1 MSTPEIPHLVASYPT
16 ARKRF
21 DEMFDAAGGARSHW
35 RTLLD
40 LLAQEGPEAMH
51 QRVEAVERQVHEN
64 GVTYNIYADPK
75 GMQRPW
81 ELDALPFI
89 LPADEW
95 SQIEQAVRQ
104 RATLLNRILGDVYGD
119 QLMLAEGL
127 LPPALIHGHAGFLR
141 PCHGIRQSD
150 DVALHMIAVDLARSP
165 DGRWWAVTDRT
176 QAPSG
181 AGYALE
187 NRSVISRA
195 FPELLRELEVQ
206 PIAGFFDTLRDSL
219 THWGRRCAAV
229 TAEPATVGTPRGG
242 AGSDAP
248 PLIVLLTPGPFNETY
263 YEQTYLARHLG
274 FPLVEGGDLTVRN
287 GLVWLKTL
295 SGPQRVHVIL
305 RRVDDDFCDPLELRP
320 DSALGVAGL
329 TEAARRGTVV
339 IANGLGSNLLESGAL
354 LGYLPALCRRLLGEP
369 LRMPS
374 VATWWCG
381 EPAALEEVV
390 ADLGNLIIKPA
401 FPQLR
406 QAPIFGQDLDAAASA
421 ALVARM
427 RAQPHNYVAQET
439 VRVSQAPVWR
449 ERSAG
454 QEPGLDASA
463 VGLRV
468 FACAT
473 PTGYVVMPGALTR
486 VATGPDARVIAMQ
499 RGGASKDT
507 WVRGVAGPL
516 STPVPHRPITSA
528 DLIRGDTRLSS
539 RVVEDLFWYGRYAE
553 RCDNITRLLRTSLEF
568 LLHVTPQARGSEWPT
583 VQALCAWCGL
593 IEEDARTRSTTVA
606 PAALAVPA
614 RSQSQAQSQSQSPL
628 TPQPEG
634 QPTLPAGD
642 ASPAQSAADDLLI
655 EHALLDAVS
664 GVDGAGLVGNLQR
677 LYRVASHLR
686 ERLSVDNWQTLN
698 RVAQRGL
705 DAPARPTLAVAITI
719 LNDTLT
725 SLMTLSGFALDG
737 MTRDQGWRFMSIGR
751 RLERMQFISKALEH
765 ALAMAPDA
773 GLDWLLEITD
783 SIVTYRAR
791 YMAQP
796 EWLPVLDLLLLD
808 ESNPRSLV
816 FQLNGLMKFLPR
828 LSSNDGQGSGGG
840 AAVIARLHAQLLALD
855 PQLHLQPGSFILSQ
869 LLRDLNAAGMAVSE
883 QLGQRFFS
891 YTGELNHTTFTL

>member
-1 MSTPEIPHLVASYPT
+1 MSNHTIDSAFLAAHYPP
-16 ARKRF
+16 AQQRF
-21 DEMFDAAGGARSHW
+21 DELFSSDGQPRAHWAMLLGALSREPADAMR
-35 RTLLD
+35 
-40 LLAQEGPEAMH
+40 
-51 QRVEAVERQVHEN
+51 QRVEAVARQVHEN
-64 GVTYNIYADPK
+64 GVTYNIYADPQ

-89 LPADEW
+89 LPAGEW
-95 SQIEQAVRQ
+95 AQIEAAVRQ

-119 QLMLAEGL
+119 QAMMAEGL

-141 PCHGIRQSD
+141 PCHGIRQAD

-165 DGRWWAVTDRT
+165 DGQWWAVTDRT

-195 FPELLRELEVQ
+195 FPDLLREMKVE

-219 THWGRRCAAV
+219 THWGRQCAAS
-229 TAEPATVGTPRGG
+229 TGPTGTGAASASTMRGG
-242 AGSDAP
+242 AGADAP

-320 DSALGVAGL
+320 ESALGVAGL
-329 TEAARRGTVV
+329 TEVARRGAVV

-354 LGYLPALCRRLLGEP
+354 LGYLPALCRRLLGEA

-381 EPAALEEVV
+381 EAAALEDVIE
-390 ADLGNLIIKPA
+390 NLEKLIVKPA

-406 QAPIFGQDLDAAASA
+406 MAPVFGQDLDAGQRAE
-421 ALVARM
+421 LVAAM
-427 RAQPHNYVAQET
+427 RAQPWNYVAQET

-449 ERSAG
+449 DDASSGPARPA
-454 QEPGLDASA
+454 GLDASA

-473 PTGYVVMPGALTR
+473 PNGYVVMPGALTR

-507 WVRGVAGPL
+507 WVESAAVAPP
-516 STPVPHRPITSA
+516 PVLPHKPITSVN
-528 DLIRGDTRLSS
+528 LIRGDTRLSS

-568 LLHVTPQARGSEWPT
+568 LLHARRGTRGGEWPT

-593 IEEDARTRSTTVA
+593 LDTPEADEAGNGNLSY
-606 PAALAVPA
+606 
-614 RSQSQAQSQSQSPL
+614 QSQTTWNPL
-628 TPQPEG
+628 PNP
-634 QPTLPAGD
+634 L
-642 ASPAQSAADDLLI
+642 DDLLL
-655 EHALLDAVS
+655 EHALLDAVNDA
-664 GVDGAGLVGNLQR
+664 DGAGLVSNLQR

-686 ERLSVDNWQTLN
+686 ERLSVDNWHTLN
-698 RVAQRGL
+698 RIAER
-705 DAPARPTLAVAITI
+705 DPTRTRRPTLSAAIGI

-737 MTRDQGWRFMSIGR
+737 MTHDQGWRFMSIGR
-751 RLERMQFISKALEH
+751 RLERLQFLSKALEH
-765 ALAMAPDA
+765 ALAMPPDA

-808 ESNPRSLV
+808 DSNPRSLV
-816 FQLNGLMKFLPR
+816 FQLKDLMQYLPK
-828 LSSNDGQGSGGG
+828 LAGSEAPASGG
-840 AAVIARLHAQLLALD
+840 AALIGRLHAQLLALD
-855 PQLHLQPGSFILSQ
+855 PQLQFHPGNYVLSQ
-869 LLRDLNAAGMAVSE
+869 LLRDLNAASAAVSE

-891 YTGELNHTTFTL
+891 YTGELNHTSFTL

>member
-1 MSTPEIPHLVASYPT
+1 MPISDNDPLHSPPTSGSLDPNLVKQYP
-16 ARKRF
+16 RMQQRY
-21 DEMFDAAGGARSHW
+21 DELFAQDGTTRPHW
-35 RTLLD
+35 RSLLEQITSQGAASMD
-40 LLAQEGPEAMH
+40 
-51 QRVEAVERQVHEN
+51 QRVEAVEHRIREN
-64 GVTYNIYADPK
+64 GVTYNVYADPM

-95 SQIEQAVRQ
+95 AGIERAVRQ
-104 RATLLNRILGDVYGD
+104 RAALLNRILNDLYGE
-119 QLMLAEGL
+119 QTLLAEGL
-127 LPPALIHGHAGFLR
+127 LPQALVHGHSGFLR
-141 PCHGIRQSD
+141 PCHSIRHHD
-150 DVALHMIAVDLARSP
+150 DVALHLIAVDLARSP
-165 DGRWWAVTDRT
+165 DGRWWVVTDRT

-187 NRSVISRA
+187 NRSVISLI
-195 FPELLRELEVQ
+195 FPELLREMQVQ
-206 PIAGFFDTLRDSL
+206 PISGFFDTLRESL
-219 THWGRRCAAV
+219 THWGRKCA
-229 TAEPATVGTPRGG
+229 TLTGQPAGVRGG
-242 AGSDAP
+242 AGTDAS
-248 PLIVLLTPGPFNETY
+248 PLIVLMTPGPFNETY
-263 YEQTYLARHLG
+263 YEQAYLARHLG
-274 FPLVEGGDLTVRN
+274 FPLVEGSDLTVRN

-354 LGYLPALCRRLLGEP
+354 LGYLPALCRRLLGES
-369 LRMPS
+369 LHMPS

-390 ADLGNLIIKPA
+390 AELEHLIIKPA

-406 QAPIFGQDLDAAASA
+406 LAPIFAQDLDAAQRATLIA
-421 ALVARM
+421 AM
-427 RAQPHNYVAQET
+427 RAQPNNYVAQET
-439 VRVSQAPVWR
+439 VRISQAPVWHGTNQLPDR
-449 ERSAG
+449 A
-454 QEPGLDASA
+454 GLDASA

-473 PTGYVVMPGALTR
+473 PNGYVVMPGALTR

-507 WVRGVAGPL
+507 WVLGAATTSP
-516 STPVPHRPITSA
+516 TQMAHPPITSA

-539 RVVEDLFWYGRYAE
+539 RVVENMFWYGRYSQ
-553 RCDNITRLLRTSLEF
+553 RCDNTTRLLRSSLEF
-568 LLHVTPQARGSEWPT
+568 LLNMPAATRGSEWPALK
-583 VQALCAWCGL
+583 ALCVWSNL
-593 IEEDARTRSTTVA
+593 IRSADGVGSTPGDIDFATEE
-606 PAALAVPA
+606 
-614 RSQSQAQSQSQSPL
+614 
-628 TPQPEG
+628 
-634 QPTLPAGD
+634 
-642 ASPAQSAADDLLI
+642 
-655 EHALLDAVS
+655 ALLDAIVAPQ
-664 GVDGAGLVGNLQR
+664 GPGLGGNLQR

-698 RVAQRGL
+698 RIARRDFEPPQ
-705 DAPARPTLAVAITI
+705 RPTMAAAITI
-719 LNDTLT
+719 LDDTLT
-725 SLMTLSGFALDG
+725 SLMTLSGFTLDG

-751 RLERMQFISKALEH
+751 RLERLQFISKALEH
-765 ALAMAPDA
+765 ALAMPVDA
-773 GLDWLLEITD
+773 RLDWLLEISD

-791 YMAQP
+791 YMTQP

-808 ESNPRSLV
+808 ESNPRSVV

-828 LSSNDGQGSGGG
+828 LSSNDGHGSGSG
-840 AAVIARLHAQLLALD
+840 AALIARLHARLLALD
-855 PQLHLQPGSFILSQ
+855 PQQHLQPGSAVLTQ
-869 LLRDLNAAGMAVSE
+869 LLRDFNTACVAVSE

>member
-1 MSTPEIPHLVASYPT
+1 
-16 ARKRF
+16 
-21 DEMFDAAGGARSHW
+21 
-35 RTLLD
+35 
-40 LLAQEGPEAMH
+40 MH

-95 SQIEQAVRQ
+95 AQIEQAVRQ

-119 QLMLAEGL
+119 QKMLAEGL

-141 PCHGIRQSD
+141 PCHGIRQGD
-150 DVALHMIAVDLARSP
+150 DVALHLIAVDLARSP
-165 DGRWWAVTDRT
+165 DGRWWVVTDRT

-195 FPELLRELEVQ
+195 FPELLRELDVQ
-206 PIAGFFDTLRDSL
+206 SISGFFDTLRDSL

-229 TAEPATVGTPRGG
+229 TAEPITSGVPRGG
-242 AGSDAP
+242 AGGDAP
-248 PLIVLLTPGPFNETY
+248 PLIVLMTPGPFNETY

-354 LGYLPALCRRLLGEP
+354 LGYLPALCRRLLGES

-390 ADLGNLIIKPA
+390 ADLGKLIIKPA

-406 QAPIFGQDLDAAASA
+406 MEPVFGQDLDPAAMADM
-421 ALVARM
+421 VARM

-439 VRVSQAPVWR
+439 VQVSQAPVWR
-449 ERSAG
+449 ERGMAHAHA
-454 QEPGLDASA
+454 EAPGLGACA

-473 PTGYVVMPGALTR
+473 PNGYVVMPGALTR
-486 VATGPDARVIAMQ
+486 VATGPDARVISMQ

-507 WVRGVAGPL
+507 WVQNVAGPQAP
-516 STPVPHRPITSA
+516 PVPHRPITGA

-568 LLHVTPQARGSEWPT
+568 LLHGTSQSHGSEWPT
-583 VQALCAWCGL
+583 VQALCTWCGL
-593 IEEDARTRSTTVA
+593 IDDTITDAPV
-606 PAALAVPA
+606 VD
-614 RSQSQAQSQSQSPL
+614 
-628 TPQPEG
+628 EM
-634 QPTLPAGD
+634 
-642 ASPAQSAADDLLI
+642 LI
-655 EHALLDAVS
+655 EHALLDAVI
-664 GVDGAGLVGNLQR
+664 GVDGGALVGNLQR

-705 DAPARPTLAVAITI
+705 EAPRRPTLAVAITV

-765 ALAMAPDA
+765 ALAMPANA
-773 GLDWLLEITD
+773 SLDWLLEITD

-816 FQLNGLMKFLPR
+816 FQLNGLMTFLPR
-828 LSSNDGQGSGGG
+828 LSGTDGHGSGGG
-840 AAVIARLHAQLLALD
+840 AALIARLHAQLLALE

-891 YTGELNHTTFTL
+891 YTGELNHTTFAL

>member
-1 MSTPEIPHLVASYPT
+1 MSLSENQHLVANYPA

-21 DEMFDAAGGARSHW
+21 DEMFGADGAARAHW
-35 RTLLD
+35 RTLFD
-40 LLAQEGPEAMH
+40 LLAREGADAMH
-51 QRVEAVERQVHEN
+51 QRVDAVERQVHEN

-95 SQIEQAVRQ
+95 AQIEAAVRQ

-119 QLMLAEGL
+119 QVMMAEGL

-141 PCHGIRQSD
+141 PCHGIRQGD
-150 DVALHMIAVDLARSP
+150 DVALHLIAVDLARSP
-165 DGRWWAVTDRT
+165 DGRWWVVTDRT

-181 AGYALE
+181 GGYALE

-195 FPELLRELEVQ
+195 FPELLRELDVQ

-229 TAEPATVGTPRGG
+229 TAEPVASGVPRGG

-248 PLIVLLTPGPFNETY
+248 PLIVLMTPGPYNETY

-354 LGYLPALCRRLLGEP
+354 LGYLPALCRRLLGES

-381 EPAALEEVV
+381 EPAALENVV
-390 ADLGNLIIKPA
+390 ANLGNLIIKPA

-406 QAPIFGQDLDAAASA
+406 LAPIFGQDLDQAESA
-421 ALVARM
+421 DLVARM

-449 ERSAG
+449 ERSAD
-454 QEPGLDASA
+454 QESGLDASA

-473 PTGYVVMPGALTR
+473 PNGYVVMPGALTR

-507 WVRGVAGPL
+507 WVQSVAGPQL
-516 STPVPHRPITSA
+516 PPVPHRPITSA

-553 RCDNITRLLRTSLEF
+553 RSDNITRLLRTSLEF

-593 IEEDARTRSTTVA
+593 IEQDDTATGAGATG
-606 PAALAVPA
+606 
-614 RSQSQAQSQSQSPL
+614 QSH
-628 TPQPEG
+628 
-634 QPTLPAGD
+634 
-642 ASPAQSAADDLLI
+642 ASPSIGDDLLI
-655 EHALLDAVS
+655 EHALLDAVI

-698 RVAQRGL
+698 RIAQRGL
-705 DAPARPTLAVAITI
+705 ETPKRPTLAVAITV

-765 ALAMAPDA
+765 ALAMSPDA

-816 FQLNGLMKFLPR
+816 FQLNGLMQFLPR
-828 LSSNDGQGSGGG
+828 LSGSDGQGSGGG
-840 AAVIARLHAQLLALD
+840 AALIARLHAQLLALD
-855 PQLHLQPGSFILSQ
+855 PQQHLQPGSFILSQ
-869 LLRDLNAAGMAVSE
+869 LLRDLNVAGMAVSE

>member
-1 MSTPEIPHLVASYPT
+1 MSDHSNASVFSAANYPP
-16 ARKRF
+16 AQRRF
-21 DEMFDAAGGARSHW
+21 DELFAANGAPRAHW
-35 RTLLD
+35 AMLLD
-40 LLAQEGPEAMH
+40 ALAREPSEAMR
-51 QRVEAVERQVHEN
+51 QRAEAVARQVHDN
-64 GVTYNIYADPK
+64 GVTYNIYADPQ

-89 LPADEW
+89 LPAGEW
-95 SQIEQAVRQ
+95 AQIEAAVRQ
-104 RATLLNRILGDVYGD
+104 RATLLNRILVDVYGE
-119 QLMLAEGL
+119 QTMMAEGL

-141 PCHGIRQSD
+141 PCHGIRQAD
-150 DVALHMIAVDLARSP
+150 DVALHLFAVDLARSP
-165 DGRWWAVTDRT
+165 DGQWWVVTDRT

-187 NRSVISRA
+187 NRSVISRV
-195 FPELLRELEVQ
+195 FPDLLRESKVE

-219 THWGRRCAAV
+219 THWGRRCAA
-229 TAEPATVGTPRGG
+229 TTGPTGTGAASASTMRGG
-242 AGSDAP
+242 AGADAP

-274 FPLVEGGDLTVRN
+274 FPLVEGSDLTVRN

-329 TEAARRGTVV
+329 TEVARRGAVV

-354 LGYLPALCRRLLGEP
+354 LGYLPALCRRLLGET

-381 EPAALEEVV
+381 EPAALEAVI
-390 ADLGNLIIKPA
+390 ADLDKLIVKPA

-406 QAPIFGQDLDAAASA
+406 MPPVFGQDLDAGQCE
-421 ALVARM
+421 ALVAAM
-427 RAQPHNYVAQET
+427 RAQPWNYVAQET
-439 VRVSQAPVWR
+439 VRVSQAPIWR
-449 ERSAG
+449 DEFLPRADAG
-454 QEPGLDASA
+454 AGKDDARPAGLDASA

-473 PTGYVVMPGALTR
+473 PHGYVVMPGALTR

-507 WVRGVAGPL
+507 WVESAAVAPPPIL
-516 STPVPHRPITSA
+516 PQPPITSA
-528 DLIRGDTRLSS
+528 NLIRGDTRLSS

-553 RCDNITRLLRTSLEF
+553 RCDNITRLLRTTLEF
-568 LLHVTPQARGSEWPT
+568 LLRGRPDTRGAEWET
-583 VQALCAWCGL
+583 VQALCGWCGL
-593 IEEDARTRSTTVA
+593 LASKNDDGRVDTGANSLG
-606 PAALAVPA
+606 ALGMA
-614 RSQSQAQSQSQSPL
+614 
-628 TPQPEG
+628 TPNVV
-634 QPTLPAGD
+634 
-642 ASPAQSAADDLLI
+642 DDLLL
-655 EHALLDAVS
+655 EHALLDAVIEA
-664 GVDGAGLVGNLQR
+664 DGAGLVSNLQR

-686 ERLSVDNWQTLN
+686 ERLSVDNWLTLN
-698 RVAQRGL
+698 RIAQRDL
-705 DAPARPTLAVAITI
+705 EMARRPTLSAAIVI

-725 SLMTLSGFALDG
+725 ALMTLSGFALDG

-751 RLERMQFISKALEH
+751 RLERLQFLSKALEH
-765 ALAMAPDA
+765 ALAMPPDA

-796 EWLPVLDLLLLD
+796 AWLPVLDLLLLD
-808 ESNPRSLV
+808 DSNPRSLL
-816 FQLNGLMKFLPR
+816 FQLNGLMQFLPR
-828 LSSNDGQGSGGG
+828 LTAAETPAIGG
-840 AAVIARLHAQLLALD
+840 AAQIGRLQAQLLALD
-855 PQLHLQPGSFILSQ
+855 PQLQLQPGNYVLSQ
-869 LLRDLNAAGMAVSE
+869 LLRDLNAAAASVSE

-891 YTGELNHTTFTL
+891 HTGELNHTSFTL

>member
-1 MSTPEIPHLVASYPT
+1 MTNPLLSHYPVAQHGY
-16 ARKRF
+16 
-21 DEMFDAAGGARSHW
+21 DEMFGPDGLVREHWQVLLKRLADEAPDAMR
-35 RTLLD
+35 
-40 LLAQEGPEAMH
+40 

-81 ELDALPFI
+81 DLDVLPFL
-89 LPADEW
+89 LPAEEW
-95 SQIEQAVRQ
+95 TGIDAAVRQ
-104 RATLLNRILGDVYGD
+104 RASLLNRILGDVYGP
-119 QLMLAEGL
+119 QTMLSESL
-127 LPPALIHGHAGFLR
+127 LPAALIHGHAGFLR

-150 DVALHMIAVDLARSP
+150 DISLHMIAVDLARAP
-165 DGRWWAVTDRT
+165 NGRWWVVTDRT

-195 FPELLRELEVQ
+195 FPDLLRELKVQ

-219 THWGRRCAAV
+219 TYWGRQY
-229 TAEPATVGTPRGG
+229 TAHHGELNKVPEDSR
-242 AGSDAP
+242 
-248 PLIVLLTPGPFNETY
+248 PLIVLLTPGQFNETY

-274 FPLVEGGDLTVRN
+274 FPLVEGNDLTVRN
-287 GLVWLKTL
+287 GIVWLKTL

-305 RRVDDDFCDPLELRP
+305 RRVDDDFCDPLELRA

-329 TEAARRGTVV
+329 TDAARRGNVL

-354 LGYLPALCRRLLGEP
+354 LGYLPALCRRLLGES
-369 LRMPS
+369 LLMPS

-381 EPAALEEVV
+381 EPAALEVV
-390 ADLGNLIIKPA
+390 IQELPNLIIKPT
-401 FPQLR
+401 FPQFR
-406 QAPIFGQDLDAAASA
+406 QAPIFGRDLDPDERQ
-421 ALVARM
+421 ALIDKM
-427 RAQPHNYVAQET
+427 RLQPHNYVAQEL
-439 VRVSQAPVWR
+439 VKVSQAPVWR
-449 ERSAG
+449 GAQSGPHCAG
-454 QEPGLDASA
+454 LGASA

-473 PTGYVVMPGALTR
+473 PDGYVVMPGALTR

-507 WVRGVAGPL
+507 WIQDATISLPASVKP
-516 STPVPHRPITSA
+516 PPITSA

-553 RCDNITRLLRTSLEF
+553 RCDNITRMLRSALEF
-568 LLHVTPQARGSEWPT
+568 LLHTAPGERGTEWPT
-583 VQALCAWCGL
+583 VQTLCAWCGL
-593 IEEDARTRSTTVA
+593 IENDTEFANRSASGKILSFPV
-606 PAALAVPA
+606 LAD
-614 RSQSQAQSQSQSPL
+614 
-628 TPQPEG
+628 
-634 QPTLPAGD
+634 LPM
-642 ASPAQSAADDLLI
+642 
-655 EHALLDAVS
+655 EHALLEAVVAAE
-664 GVDGAGLVGNLQR
+664 GHGLVGNLQR

-698 RVAQRGL
+698 RVAQSHPGSL
-705 DAPARPTLAVAITI
+705 QRPTLSTAITM

-751 RLERMQFISKALEH
+751 RLERMQFLCKALEY
-765 ALAMAPDA
+765 ALAMPDD
-773 GLDWLLEITD
+773 GNLEWLLEITD

-808 ESNPRSLV
+808 DSNPRSLI
-816 FQLNGLMKFLPR
+816 FQLNGLIKFLPR
-828 LSSNDGQGSGGG
+828 LTSSDGQDIGG
-840 AAVIARLHAQLLALD
+840 ATRIADLRTELLELD
-855 PQLHLQPGSFILSQ
+855 PQLHLRLGSNALLQ
-869 LLRDLNAAGMAVSE
+869 LLQNCNAVGFNVSE

-891 YTGELNHTTFTL
+891 YTGELNQTSFTP

>member
-1 MSTPEIPHLVASYPT
+1 MSAPDPHLLIAQYPS
-16 ARKRF
+16 AHKRY
-21 DEMFDAAGGARSHW
+21 DEMFAPDGQPRAHW
-35 RTLLD
+35 STLLRE
-40 LLAQEGPEAMH
+40 LAEEAPEIMC
-51 QRVEAVERQVHEN
+51 QRVEAVQQQVHEN
-64 GVTYNIYADPK
+64 GVTYNVYADPK

-89 LPADEW
+89 LPAEEW
-95 SQIEQAVRQ
+95 STIEAAVRQ
-104 RATLLNRILGDVYGD
+104 RATLLNRILGDVYGA
-119 QLMLAEGL
+119 QNMMAEGL
-127 LPPALIHGHAGFLR
+127 LPPALIHGNAGFLR
-141 PCHGIRQSD
+141 PCHAVRQAD
-150 DVALHMIAVDLARSP
+150 DVALHLLAVDLARSP
-165 DGRWWAVTDRT
+165 DGQWWVVTDRT

-195 FPELLRELEVQ
+195 FPDLLRELKVQ
-206 PIAGFFDTLRDSL
+206 SINGFFDTLRDSL
-219 THWGRRCAAV
+219 THWGRQCAA
-229 TAEPATVGTPRGG
+229 GTNSASAASVLRGG
-242 AGSDAP
+242 ASADAP

-305 RRVDDDFCDPLELRP
+305 RRVDDDYCDPLELRP

-329 TEAARRGTVV
+329 TEAARRGSVV

-354 LGYLPALCRRLLGEP
+354 LGYLPGLCRRLLGES

-381 EPAALEEVV
+381 EPAALEEVIG
-390 ADLGNLIIKPA
+390 DLDNLIIKPA

-406 QAPIFGQDLDAAASA
+406 LAPIFGQDLNPAERAELSA
-421 ALVARM
+421 KM

-449 ERSAG
+449 ADSADG
-454 QEPGLDASA
+454 NTPGLDASA

-473 PTGYVVMPGALTR
+473 PNGYVVMPGALTR
-486 VATGPDARVIAMQ
+486 VAKGPDARVIAMQ

-507 WVRGVAGPL
+507 WVQSHAVQ
-516 STPVPHRPITSA
+516 PIPALLRHPTTSA
-528 DLIRGDTRLSS
+528 NLIRGDTRLSS
-539 RVVEDLFWYGRYAE
+539 RVVEDMFWYGRYAE
-553 RCDNITRLLRTSLEF
+553 RCDNITRLLRAALEF
-568 LLHVTPQARGSEWPT
+568 MLHATPEIRGTEWPT

-593 IEEDARTRSTTVA
+593 IDEQDETTNAQRAGGSGAIQGIAAR
-606 PAALAVPA
+606 PA
-614 RSQSQAQSQSQSPL
+614 
-628 TPQPEG
+628 TPNV
-634 QPTLPAGD
+634 L
-642 ASPAQSAADDLLI
+642 DDLLL
-655 EHALLDAVS
+655 EQALLDAVIAA
-664 GVDGAGLVGNLQR
+664 DGAGLVGNLQR

-686 ERLSVDNWQTLN
+686 ERLSMDNWHTLN
-698 RVAQRGL
+698 RLAQREMEPGQ
-705 DAPARPTLAVAITI
+705 RPTLAAAITV

-751 RLERMQFISKALEH
+751 RLERLQFISKAIEH
-765 ALAMAPDA
+765 ALAMPLD
-773 GLDWLLEITD
+773 GDLDWLLEITD

-791 YMAQP
+791 YMARP

-808 ESNPRSLV
+808 DSNPRSLV
-816 FQLNGLMKFLPR
+816 FQLNGLIRFLPKVAGH
-828 LSSNDGQGSGGG
+828 DGHGSAGG
-840 AAVIARLHAQLLALD
+840 AAQIARLHAQLLALD
-855 PQLHLQPGSFILSQ
+855 PQLHLQPGSYVLSQ
-869 LLRDLNAAGMAVSE
+869 LLRDLNAAGAAVSE

>member
-1 MSTPEIPHLVASYPT
+1 MSTPIKPHFGEHLIQDYPS
-16 ARKRF
+16 AQQRF
-21 DEMFDAAGGARSHW
+21 DEMFTADGSPRAHWARLLSELGA
-35 RTLLD
+35 
-40 LLAQEGPEAMH
+40 EEPELMR
-51 QRVEAVERQVHEN
+51 QRVTAVERQVRDN

-81 ELDALPFI
+81 DLDALPFI

-95 SQIEQAVRQ
+95 SMIEAAVRQ
-104 RATLLNRILGDVYGD
+104 RATLLNRILNDVYGRQD
-119 QLMLAEGL
+119 MMSEGL

-141 PCHGIRQSD
+141 PCHGIRHGD

-165 DGRWWAVTDRT
+165 DGRWWVVTDRT

-187 NRSVISRA
+187 NRSVVSRA
-195 FPELLRELEVQ
+195 FPELLRELKIR

-219 THWGRRCAAV
+219 THWGRQCAAV
-229 TAEPATVGTPRGG
+229 GTNALSAAARTATE
-242 AGSDAP
+242 SP
-248 PLIVLLTPGPFNETY
+248 PLIVLLTPGQFNETY

-305 RRVDDDFCDPLELRP
+305 RRVDDDYCDPLELRP
-320 DSALGVAGL
+320 ESALGVAGL

-354 LGYLPALCRRLLGEP
+354 LGYLPALCRRLLGES

-381 EPAALEEVV
+381 EPAALKEVV
-390 ADLGNLIIKPA
+390 ANVKDLIIKPA

-406 QAPIFGQDLDAAASA
+406 MAPIFGQDLDPAQREK
-421 ALVARM
+421 LVAQM

-449 ERSAG
+449 DDGAG
-454 QEPGLDASA
+454 STRPPGIDASA

-473 PTGYVVMPGALTR
+473 PAGYVVMPGALTR

-499 RGGASKDT
+499 SGGASKDT
-507 WVRGVAGPL
+507 WVQSSSV
-516 STPVPHRPITSA
+516 TPSPAVPHQPITSA

-553 RCDNITRLLRTSLEF
+553 RCDNIARLLRTALEM
-568 LLHVTPQARGSEWPT
+568 LLHATPEERGAEWCT

-593 IEEDARTRSTTVA
+593 TDDDDDEPDLQPGAHAAGRTATV
-606 PAALAVPA
+606 L
-614 RSQSQAQSQSQSPL
+614 
-628 TPQPEG
+628 
-634 QPTLPAGD
+634 
-642 ASPAQSAADDLLI
+642 DDLLM
-655 EHALLDAVS
+655 EHALLDAVIDTEGS
-664 GVDGAGLVGNLQR
+664 GLVSNVKR

-686 ERLSVDNWQTLN
+686 ERLSVDNWHTLN
-698 RVAQRGL
+698 RVAQRDL
-705 DAPARPTLAVAITI
+705 QLTRRPTLAAAITI
-719 LNDTLT
+719 LNGTLT

-751 RLERMQFISKALEH
+751 RLERLQFVSKAIERALEMP
-765 ALAMAPDA
+765 AEGD
-773 GLDWLLEITD
+773 LDWLLEITD

-808 ESNPRSLV
+808 DSNPRSLV
-816 FQLNGLMKFLPR
+816 FQLEGLMKYLPR
-828 LSSNDGQGSGGG
+828 LSAHDGNASASG
-840 AAVIARLHAQLLALD
+840 AAIIGRLHAQLLALD
-855 PQLHLQPGSFILSQ
+855 PPVHLQRGNLVLSQ
-869 LLRDLNAAGMAVSE
+869 LLRDLNAAGAAISE
-883 QLGQRFFS
+883 QVGQRFFS
-891 YTGELNHTTFTL
+891 YTGEMNHTSFTL

>member
-1 MSTPEIPHLVASYPT
+1 MSYSPTSPLVAHYP
-16 ARKRF
+16 AAQQRF
-21 DEMFDAAGGARSHW
+21 DELFAADGTPRAHW
-35 RTLLD
+35 RILLGQ
-40 LLAQEGPEAMH
+40 LTAEGPEAMQ

-95 SQIEQAVRQ
+95 AMIEAAVRQ
-104 RATLLNRILGDVYGD
+104 RATLLNRILSDVYGD
-119 QLMLAEGL
+119 QEMLAEGL

-141 PCHGIRQSD
+141 ACHGIRQSD
-150 DVALHMIAVDLARSP
+150 DIALHMFAVDLARSP
-165 DGRWWAVTDRT
+165 DGRWWVVTDRT

-195 FPELLRELEVQ
+195 FPDLLRELQVQ
-206 PIAGFFDTLRDSL
+206 PISGFFDTLRESL
-219 THWGRRCAAV
+219 THWGRRVAAV
-229 TAEPATVGTPRGG
+229 NTQPATVGAPRGG

-248 PLIVLLTPGPFNETY
+248 PLIVLMTPGQFNETY

-320 DSALGVAGL
+320 ESALGVAGL
-329 TEAARRGTVV
+329 TEAARRGTVI

-354 LGYLPALCRRLLGEP
+354 LGYLPALCRRLLGES
-369 LRMPS
+369 LQMPS

-390 ADLGNLIIKPA
+390 TELEHVIIKPA

-406 QAPIFGQDLDAAASA
+406 MAPIFGQDLDAQQRAD
-421 ALVARM
+421 LIARM
-427 RAQPHNYVAQET
+427 RAQPNNYVAQET
-439 VRVSQAPVWR
+439 VRISQAPVWR
-449 ERSAG
+449 DG
-454 QEPGLDASA
+454 QANGSGPGLDASA

-473 PTGYVVMPGALTR
+473 PNGYVVMPGALTR

-507 WVRGVAGPL
+507 WVQSVVQPSGP
-516 STPVPHRPITSA
+516 PVPHRAITSA

-568 LLHVTPQARGSEWPT
+568 LLHATPQTRGSEWAT

-593 IEEDARTRSTTVA
+593 IEDKTDDDGMPLGPRAHR
-606 PAALAVPA
+606 PAAPPA
-614 RSQSQAQSQSQSPL
+614 
-628 TPQPEG
+628 
-634 QPTLPAGD
+634 PTVL
-642 ASPAQSAADDLLI
+642 DDLLT
-655 EHALLDAVS
+655 EHALLDAVVAS
-664 GVDGAGLVGNLQR
+664 DGAGLVSNLQR

-698 RVAQRGL
+698 RVAQRDLTG
-705 DAPARPTLAVAITI
+705 AKRPTLAAAITI

-751 RLERMQFISKALEH
+751 RLERLQFISKALEH
-765 ALAMAPDA
+765 ALAMPAD
-773 GLDWLLEITD
+773 GQLDWLLEITD

-808 ESNPRSLV
+808 DSNPRSLV
-816 FQLNGLMKFLPR
+816 FQLNGLMRFLPR
-828 LSSNDGQGSGGG
+828 LSSNDGHGSGGG
-840 AAVIARLHAQLLALD
+840 AALIARLHAQLLALE
-855 PQLHLQPGSFILSQ
+855 PQLHLQPGSFVLSQ
-869 LLRDLNAAGMAVSE
+869 LLRDLNAAGAAVSE

>member
-1 MSTPEIPHLVASYPT
+1 MSSSENQPLVASYPT

-21 DEMFDAAGGARSHW
+21 DEMFGAGGAPRDHW

-40 LLAQEGPEAMH
+40 MLAQEGPAAMH
-51 QRVEAVERQVHEN
+51 ERVEAVERQVHEN
-64 GVTYNIYADPK
+64 GVTYNIYADPQ

-119 QLMLAEGL
+119 QVMLAEGL

-150 DVALHMIAVDLARSP
+150 DVALHLIAVDLARSP
-165 DGRWWAVTDRT
+165 DGRWWVVSDRT

-229 TAEPATVGTPRGG
+229 TAEPPTTGAPRGG

-248 PLIVLLTPGPFNETY
+248 PLIVLMTPGPFNETY

-354 LGYLPALCRRLLGEP
+354 LGYLPALCRRLLGES

-390 ADLGNLIIKPA
+390 ANLGNLIIKPA

-406 QAPIFGQDLDAAASA
+406 MAPIFGQDLDATASA

-449 ERSAG
+449 DRTDD

-473 PTGYVVMPGALTR
+473 PNGYVVMPGALTR
-486 VATGPDARVIAMQ
+486 VATGPDARVIDMQ

-507 WVRGVAGPL
+507 WVQNVAGPHVP
-516 STPVPHRPITSA
+516 PVPHRPITSV

-568 LLHVTPQARGSEWPT
+568 LLHVTPQAHATEWPT
-583 VQALCAWCGL
+583 VRALCTWCGL
-593 IEEDARTRSTTVA
+593 IEDDA
-606 PAALAVPA
+606 AALG
-614 RSQSQAQSQSQSPL
+614 
-628 TPQPEG
+628 T
-634 QPTLPAGD
+634 
-642 ASPAQSAADDLLI
+642 DDLLI
-655 EHALLDAVS
+655 EHALLDAVI

-698 RVAQRGL
+698 RVAQRDL

-751 RLERMQFISKALEH
+751 RLERMQFLCKALEY
-765 ALAMAPDA
+765 ALAMPADA

-816 FQLNGLMKFLPR
+816 FQLNGLMRFLPR
-828 LSSNDGQGSGGG
+828 LSSSDGQGSGSG

>member
-1 MSTPEIPHLVASYPT
+1 MSISENQTLVTDYPT

-21 DEMFDAAGGARSHW
+21 DEMFGAEGTPRAHW

-95 SQIEQAVRQ
+95 AQIEQAVRQ

-141 PCHGIRQSD
+141 PCHGIRQGD

-165 DGRWWAVTDRT
+165 DGRWWVVTDRT

-195 FPELLRELEVQ
+195 FPELLRELDVQ

-229 TAEPATVGTPRGG
+229 TAEPATTGVPRGG

-248 PLIVLLTPGPFNETY
+248 PLIVLMTPGPFNETY

-406 QAPIFGQDLDAAASA
+406 LAPIFGQDLDAAQSA
-421 ALVARM
+421 ALVASM

-449 ERSAG
+449 DRTDDQA
-454 QEPGLDASA
+454 PGLDASA

-473 PTGYVVMPGALTR
+473 PNGYVVMPGALTR
-486 VATGPDARVIAMQ
+486 VATGPDARVISMQ

-507 WVRGVAGPL
+507 WVQSVVGPQL
-516 STPVPHRPITSA
+516 PPVPHRPITSA

-568 LLHVTPQARGSEWPT
+568 LLHVTPQSRGSEWPT

-593 IEEDARTRSTTVA
+593 IEDDVA
-606 PAALAVPA
+606 AVAAN
-614 RSQSQAQSQSQSPL
+614 
-628 TPQPEG
+628 E
-634 QPTLPAGD
+634 
-642 ASPAQSAADDLLI
+642 LLI
-655 EHALLDAVS
+655 EHALLDAVI

-698 RVAQRGL
+698 RVAQRGI
-705 DAPARPTLAVAITI
+705 DAPKRPTLAVAITI

-765 ALAMAPDA
+765 ALAMPADA

-816 FQLNGLMKFLPR
+816 FQLNGLMQFLPR
-828 LSSNDGQGSGGG
+828 LSSTDGHGSGGG
-840 AAVIARLHAQLLALD
+840 AALIARLHAQLLALE
-855 PQLHLQPGSFILSQ
+855 PQQHLQPGSFILSQ

>member
-1 MSTPEIPHLVASYPT
+1 MSDLPEHHRLTAAYP
-16 ARKRF
+16 AAQQRF
-21 DEMFDAAGGARSHW
+21 DEMFEEDGRPRAHW
-35 RTLLD
+35 ATLLHA
-40 LLAQEGPEAMH
+40 LAAESPDVMR

-64 GVTYNIYADPK
+64 GVTCNIYADPK

-81 ELDALPFI
+81 DLDTLPFI
-89 LPADEW
+89 LPAAEW
-95 SQIEQAVRQ
+95 AMIEAAVRQ

-119 QLMLAEGL
+119 QAMMAEGL

-141 PCHGIRQSD
+141 PCHGIRQAD

-165 DGRWWAVTDRT
+165 DGQWWVVTDRT

-187 NRSVISRA
+187 NRSVISHA
-195 FPELLRELEVQ
+195 FPDLLRELKVQ
-206 PIAGFFDTLRDSL
+206 PITGFFDTLRDSL
-219 THWGRRCAAV
+219 THWGRQCA
-229 TAEPATVGTPRGG
+229 TG
-242 AGSDAP
+242 AGLNATGPAIAARTGANSDAP
-248 PLIVLLTPGPFNETY
+248 PLIVLLTPGQFNETY

-329 TEAARRGTVV
+329 TEAARRGSVV

-354 LGYLPALCRRLLGEP
+354 LGYLPALCRRLLGES

-381 EPAALEEVV
+381 EPAALEEVIT
-390 ADLGNLIIKPA
+390 DIDKLIIKPA

-406 QAPIFGQDLDAAASA
+406 LAPIFGQDLDTEQRD
-421 ALVARM
+421 ALIDAM
-427 RAQPHNYVAQET
+427 RAQPSNYVAQET

-449 ERSAG
+449 DDAG
-454 QEPGLDASA
+454 AAGPVAGLDASA

-473 PTGYVVMPGALTR
+473 PNGYVVMPGALTR

-507 WVRGVAGPL
+507 WVQSAAVQPATPL
-516 STPVPHRPITSA
+516 PHQPITSA
-528 DLIRGDTRLSS
+528 NLIRGDTRLSS

-553 RCDNITRLLRTSLEF
+553 RCDNITRLLRTALEF
-568 LLHVTPQARGSEWPT
+568 LLHGTPDTRGSEWPT

-593 IEEDARTRSTTVA
+593 IDADEDDDADAGAPRALPDGAPKSAVQTV
-606 PAALAVPA
+606 L
-614 RSQSQAQSQSQSPL
+614 
-628 TPQPEG
+628 
-634 QPTLPAGD
+634 
-642 ASPAQSAADDLLI
+642 DDLLM
-655 EHALLDAVS
+655 EHGLLDAVIAA
-664 GVDGAGLVGNLQR
+664 DGAGLVSNLKR

-698 RVAQRGL
+698 RLAQRDL
-705 DAPARPTLAVAITI
+705 ELSKRPTLSAAITI

-751 RLERMQFISKALEH
+751 RLERMQFISKSLEH
-765 ALAMAPDA
+765 ALAMPADG

-828 LSSNDGQGSGGG
+828 LAVPDGQSSGGG
-840 AAVIARLHAQLLALD
+840 AALIARLHAQLLALD
-855 PQLHLQPGSFILSQ
+855 PQQHLRPGSFMLSQ
-869 LLRDLNAAGMAVSE
+869 LLRDLNAAGAAVSE
-883 QLGQRFFS
+883 QVGQRFFS
-891 YTGELNHTTFTL
+891 YTGELNHTSFTL